1 MAQPPGGPRV
11 LGRLTAELV
20 LRSPQHMNCVH
31 QYELDLR
38 GNRITVIEN
47 LGATEVR
54 ILCLGVRARLRLVP
68 AAAAAAACAAP
79 RPERPLC
86 LHFSLLTPS
95 TFFPP
100 AALPQNQ
107 FDCIDLS
114 DNAIVRLEGL
124 PKLPRLAA
132 LHLASNRVARV
143 ARGLEAAAPAL
154 EWLTLTNNRLAAVA
168 DLEPLGALPR
178 LKYLSL
184 IDNPVTAQP
193 GYRAFLIARCKRLKV
208 LDFRK
213 VGAAERAA
221 AEAEFPAGAAPPAH
235 VAAAAAPAGGG
246 GAAAAA
252 AEQPSTR
259 TGPSAEQ
266 TLAIKAAIAS
276 ASTLEEVR
284 RLEEALKGGRLPGEG
299 AGAAAA
305 MEEG

>member
-1 MAQPPGGPRV
+1 MAQPPGGPRA
-11 LGRLTAELV
+11 LGRLTADLV

-47 LGATEVR
+47 LGATE
-54 ILCLGVRARLRLVP
+54 G
-68 AAAAAAACAAP
+68 
-79 RPERPLC
+79 
-86 LHFSLLTPS
+86 
-95 TFFPP
+95 
-100 AALPQNQ
+100 Q

-132 LHLASNRVARV
+132 LHLAGNRVARV
-143 ARGLEAAAPAL
+143 ARGLGAATPAL
-154 EWLTLTNNRLAAVA
+154 EWLTLTSNRLAAVA

-246 GAAAAA
+246 GAATS
-252 AEQPSTR
+252 EQPSTR

-299 AGAAAA
+299 GAAA